1 MIISDL
7 KHFEEVVA
15 EASRI
20 IGGGAETLTVGQL
33 FPEFA
38 SQLKQAGLSALLTT
52 QLNVISEEVNTLGIT
67 TSATTATGTT
77 PVGDQIE
84 YSSSASSLMSN

>member
-15 EASRI
+15 EASKI
-20 IGGGAETLTVGQL
+20 LGGGAEMFTLEQL
-33 FPEFA
+33 SPEFA
-38 SQLKQAGLSALLTT
+38 SELKQAGLSVLLNT
-52 QLNVISEEVNTLGIT
+52 QLNVISEEVNIPGVT

-77 PVGDQIE
+77 LAGSQIE
-84 YSSSASSLMSN
+84 YSSLTASAVSK